1 MSSIWVS
8 GTLLTMVGFGLGGFI
23 AWFTKG
29 LENRTDVIYCI
40 CGGLILGLL
49 SFEVVPEAIEMGN
62 WWTVVL
68 GVFLGLFMFVILH
81 RVAAFIISRRKKG
94 KNSFAFFTGLML
106 LFGIAIH
113 NFPIGISLGVTSDPD
128 ITRAILQTILLHNV
142 PEGIIV
148 FTPLFMAGIRK
159 RTCILLTLLVSLPVG
174 AGAFVGRTL
183 GIDNPLMWSLL
194 MSLSIGMIYMV
205 TIKEILVEAVRIIPS
220 FQMFILALLGFG
232 FIGIY
237 FSFI

>member
-1 MSSIWVS
+1 
-8 GTLLTMVGFGLGGFI
+8 
-23 AWFTKG
+23 
-29 LENRTDVIYCI
+29 
-40 CGGLILGLL
+40 
-49 SFEVVPEAIEMGN
+49 
-62 WWTVVL
+62 
-68 GVFLGLFMFVILH
+68 
-81 RVAAFIISRRKKG
+81 
-94 KNSFAFFTGLML
+94 ML

-113 NFPIGISLGVTSDPD
+113 NFPIGISLGVASDPD
-128 ITRAILQTILLHNV
+128 ITRAILQTVLLHNV

-159 RTCILLTLLVSLPVG
+159 RTCILLTFLVSLPVG
-174 AGAFVGRTL
+174 AGAFVGHTL
-183 GIDNPLMWSLL
+183 GIDNHLMWSLL

>member
-1 MSSIWVS
+1 MSSIWVV
-8 GTLLTMVGFGLGGFI
+8 GTLLTMIGFGIGGII
-23 AWFTKG
+23 AWFTK
-29 LENRTDVIYCI
+29 EFEHRADVIYCI

-49 SFEVVPEAIEMGN
+49 SFEVIPEAIEMGN

-68 GVFLGLFMFVILH
+68 GVFIGIIFFGLFH
-81 RVAAFIISRRKKG
+81 RLATYMIKRKKKG
-94 KNSFAFFTGLML
+94 KKSFAFFTGLML

-113 NFPIGISLGVTSDPD
+113 NFPLGISLGVTSVPD
-128 ITRAILQTILLHNV
+128 VTHSILQTIILHNV

-148 FTPLFMAGIRK
+148 FTPLFIAGIRK
-159 RTCILLTLLVSLPVG
+159 RTFIFITILVSLPVG
-174 AGAFVGRTL
+174 AGAFVGNKL
-183 GIDNPLMWSLL
+183 GIDNTLIWSFL
-194 MSLSIGMIYMV
+194 MSLSIGIIYMV
-205 TIKEILVEAVRIIPS
+205 TIKEILIEAVKIIPS